1 VTIPTTAQTVIDIL
15 GLQPH
20 PEEGGW
26 FTETWR
32 TAETISAEA
41 LDGRYGGT
49 ARNHGTAIYYLVTP
63 ETFSALHKL
72 ESDEVFHFY
81 MGDPV
86 EQLQLFPDG
95 TGRLVT
101 LGTDL
106 EAGQRPQ
113 VIVPQGIWQGAKL
126 AEGGS
131 WALMGC
137 TVAPGF
143 DFADYEHGQ
152 RAALTEGWPAH
163 AQAIAALT
171 PA

>member
-1 VTIPTTAQTVIDIL
+1 MTIPKDAQTVIDLL

-26 FTETWR
+26 FMETWR
-32 TAETISAEA
+32 AGEMIPSDS

-63 ETFSALHKL
+63 HTFSALHKL

-101 LGTDL
+101 LGPDL

-113 VIVPQGIWQGAKL
+113 VIVPRGAWQGAKL

-143 DFADYEHGQ
+143 DFADYQHGQ
-152 RAALTEGWPAH
+152 RAALTKGWPDQAK
-163 AQAIAALT
+163 AIAALT
-171 PA
+171 TA